1 MLCLAKYEYKLNV
14 NVVDIVVKMVGYD
27 LPSMLQFKF
36 HRIKDFFV
44 ELQWLTPAVLTSA
57 MNQGPCNAPPDY
69 VLLFVY
75 LRI

>member
-1 MLCLAKYEYKLNV
+1 MLIMLCLAKYEYKLNV

-44 ELQWLTPAVLTSA
+44 ELQ
-57 MNQGPCNAPPDY
+57 
-69 VLLFVY
+69 
-75 LRI
+75 